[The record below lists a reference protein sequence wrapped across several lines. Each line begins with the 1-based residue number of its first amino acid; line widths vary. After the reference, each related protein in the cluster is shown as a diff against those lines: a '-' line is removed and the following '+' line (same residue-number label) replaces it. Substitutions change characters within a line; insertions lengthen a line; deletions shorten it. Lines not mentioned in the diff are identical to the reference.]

1 MSRSCKGTESVSLKK
16 TLKFVCKNLQC
27 SFGTDIKAG
36 SCTTDAEN
44 VRRGDVYFAVLPPL
58 EDEAAADTELTER
71 VGLAIHHGCC
81 AVVADR
87 PVIGTETVPYYI
99 MPNVA
104 EGYACLCQALYDYPA
119 KSLKMFGI
127 TGTSGKTSTSYL
139 LSGIL
144 AEGGYQTGLI
154 GSLGVFDGIEYHG
167 VPEELTPELL
177 AFYLDRMISN
187 GCTSAIVEV
196 SSKMLTEGTLGGI
209 KFDAVCLTNIRR
221 DHIDYHQTVESYRK
235 SKLAIFKYA
244 KKKALAVCNIDDRIT
259 EAVVPLIDL
268 PILSVGMRQQAEIQA
283 ATVERFAGEQTF
295 IISAG
300 TEAVPCC
307 TRIVGDEHIYN
318 SLVAAALG
326 IGLEID
332 IKTVARG
339 IGRVESIPGRMER
352 IECGQNFNVFIDS
365 ARTTDSVSGALKTAR
380 EVTEGQLICV
390 FGAASYHEEA
400 KRQVFAKS
408 LESLSDTIV
417 LTAAAAQMDSSSA
430 DAVCGIGKRFSSP
443 EEVNIMPDR
452 AEAIAWAL
460 SAAKE
465 GDTVL
470 IFGKG
475 TPERVEETTGK
486 EPFCDRYFT
495 KQWLYENQSC
505 AV

>member
-1 MSRSCKGTESVSLKK
+1 
-16 TLKFVCKNLQC
+16 
-27 SFGTDIKAG
+27 
-36 SCTTDAEN
+36 
-44 VRRGDVYFAVLPPL
+44 
-58 EDEAAADTELTER
+58 
-71 VGLAIHHGCC
+71 
-81 AVVADR
+81 
-87 PVIGTETVPYYI
+87 

-104 EGYACLCQALYDYPA
+104 EGYACLCQALYDFPA

-144 AEGGYQTGLI
+144 AEGGFQTGLI
-154 GSLGVFDGIEYHG
+154 GSLGIFDGVEYHTLS
-167 VPEELTPELL
+167 EELTPELL
-177 AFYLDRMISN
+177 AFYLAKTVAN
-187 GCTSAIVEV
+187 GCTSVVLEV
-196 SSKMLTEGTLGGI
+196 SSKMLTEGILGGI
-209 KFDAVCLTNIRR
+209 KFDAVCVTNIRR
-221 DHIDYHQTVESYRK
+221 DHIDYHQTVESYRR

-268 PILSVGMRQQAEIQA
+268 PLLSVGIKHQAEVNA
-283 ATVERFAGEQTF
+283 VSVERFAGEQTF
-295 IISAG
+295 ILSAG

-307 TRIVGDEHIYN
+307 TKIVGDEHIYN

-352 IECGQNFNVFIDS
+352 IDCGQNFNVFIDS
-365 ARTTDSVSGALKTAR
+365 ARTTDSVSGMLRTSR
-380 EVTEGQLICV
+380 EVTEGRLICV
-390 FGAASYHEEA
+390 FGAADYHETA
-400 KRQVFAKS
+400 KRQIFAKT
-408 LESLSDTIV
+408 LESLSDITV
-417 LTAAAAQMDSSSA
+417 LTAASAQMDSSA
-430 DAVCGIGKRFSSP
+430 AEAVCGIGKGFSSP
-443 EEVNIMPDR
+443 EGVNIMPDR

-460 SAAKE
+460 SEAKE

-475 TPERVEETTGK
+475 TVEKIEDINGTA
-486 EPFCDRYFT
+486 PFCDRLFT
-495 KQWLYENQSC
+495 KQWLNENQSC